1 MKIFVGI
8 DIAKLNHFAAAIS
21 SDGEI
26 ILEPFKFTNDADGF
40 QLLVSKLESF
50 DKNSLIIGLE
60 STAHYGDNLVRYLV
74 AELYQVCVLNP
85 IKTCQMR
92 KNNVRKTKT
101 DKVDTFVIAKTLMM
115 QDNLRFISFFHL
127 DMMDLKALGRF
138 RQKTIKQRTRLK
150 IQLTTYVDQVFPE
163 IQYFFKSGL
172 HQNAVYALLKRSTFS
187 KRDCFHAYD
196 SSGKSAQSELARTL
210 Y

>member
-26 ILEPFKFTNDADGF
+26 LIEPFKFTNDADGF

-50 DKNSLIIGLE
+50 DKNSIIIGLE

-74 AELYQVCVLNP
+74 AEFYQVCVLNP

-92 KNNVRKTKT
+92 KNNIRKTKT

-115 QDNLRFISFFHL
+115 QDDLRFITFFDL

-150 IQLTTYVDQVFPE
+150 NPTDNLYVDQVFWRFNTFSNRSASE
-163 IQYFFKSGL
+163 CCLCSF
-172 HQNAVYALLKRSTFS
+172 KRSTFLQ
-187 KRDCFHAYD
+187 KRDCFMHMTHLFGQIC
-196 SSGKSAQSELARTL
+196 SK
-210 Y
+210 

>member
-1 MKIFVGI
+1 MKIYVGI

-26 ILEPFKFTNDADGF
+26 IIEPFKFTNDADGF

-74 AELYQVCVLNP
+74 TELYQVCVLNP

-101 DKVDTFVIAKTLMM
+101 PAT
-115 QDNLRFISFFHL
+115 RFTAPASVRS
-127 DMMDLKALGRF
+127 AF
-138 RQKTIKQRTRLK
+138 RT
-150 IQLTTYVDQVFPE
+150 
-163 IQYFFKSGL
+163 SGYPGE
-172 HQNAVYALLKRSTFS
+172 AAADPCR
-187 KRDCFHAYD
+187 A
-196 SSGKSAQSELARTL
+196 A
-210 Y
+210 